1 MRSAGS
7 FSISCPDRLEITAAI
22 LYRPGFSYNFAMS
35 MVCQAHC
42 VGCGAAVTGRYCVDC
57 GEHTEPHDYSMTHL
71 VKEVLESTAHLD
83 GRVFTSFRS
92 LLTCPGQLTT
102 DFLAGRRKTRM
113 GPVQMF
119 VVCNV
124 LYFLF
129 LPLALQIPFTSTL
142 RMQTENRSW
151 RVMAKRMVDAKVADR
166 RQGIEEY
173 APRFDEAAHLQGH
186 SLVMLMV
193 PLFAL
198 GVWAMHPRA
207 RSYYAEHLVF
217 SFYAVGFLLLWMT
230 AVTVPISQV
239 YRLGVLATW
248 WPQNGLVLEAVLDMP
263 IALGMI
269 AYVATASRRGYAD
282 GWPAA
287 IAKAV
292 LLAGWL
298 IVCLTIYRFI
308 LFFTTFY
315 AT

>member
-1 MRSAGS
+1 
-7 FSISCPDRLEITAAI
+7 
-22 LYRPGFSYNFAMS
+22 MS
-35 MVCQAHC
+35 TVSQAHC
-42 VGCGAAVTGRYCVDC
+42 VGCGAVVTGRYCADC
-57 GEHTEPHDYSMTHL
+57 GEHTVPHDYSMKHFVT
-71 VKEVLESTAHLD
+71 EVLETTAHLD

-92 LLTCPGQLTT
+92 LLTRPGQLTT
-102 DFLAGRRKTRM
+102 EFLAGRRKTVL

-142 RMQTENRSW
+142 RMQTGNRPW
-151 RVMAKRMVDAKVADR
+151 RVLAKRMVDAKVADR
-166 RQGIEEY
+166 HERIEEY
-173 APRFDEAAHLQGH
+173 SARFDEAAHLQGH

-193 PLFAL
+193 PLFAI
-198 GVWAMHPRA
+198 GVWALHPRA
-207 RSYYAEHLVF
+207 RRYYGEHLVF
-217 SFYAVGFLLLWMT
+217 SFYAMGFLLLWMT

-239 YRLGVLATW
+239 YRLGVHAEW
-248 WPQNGLVLEAVLDMP
+248 WPQNGSLLEATLDTP
-263 IALGMI
+263 LALGFI
-269 AYVATASRRGYAD
+269 GHLATASRRAYAE

-292 LLAGWL
+292 LLVGWL
-298 IVCLTIYRFI
+298 AACLTIYRFI